1 MGDHLVYEDA
11 VSTELYTTSEF
22 TAKQYLYVND
32 NNNGSYSSQIVLD
45 TTSLS
50 NSGMWIGW
58 SEAFILMPLVVQFE
72 GTGIGAGTC
81 YDWVVG
87 MKNGY
92 WQMIHAMTV
101 EFNNRNVV
109 QQVPF
114 LNVFSSF
121 KAMTSW
127 SHADVQNWGAICG
140 FYPDTADSWIYNN
153 IVQNGGNATLADET
167 VNLLNTSG
175 TGISN
180 NRNCEYVSLNVFAS
194 YFNSTTAITAAG
206 GGSVPSAYNLTTKCT
221 VPNASVRQVFNC
233 GFQKRQSW
241 INFDSTTA
249 TTGDLPDPA
258 YEQATILAGTGAGFV
273 GSFTLQ
279 GVSCNQASLLTSST
293 NQAGKTINSWGT
305 LFQANISSALTNSRV
320 IQIPAVI
327 RLKDICNFFE
337 KIPLLK
343 GSTMRIYLNT
353 NQCSFTAQYINGQ
366 LQQVQATPNTIK
378 QASFGGVSLASSP
391 YILGGGATNPLMLAS
406 NDLGQGG
413 YNVNPLVVSNSS
425 GTNNA
430 NDIVATAVNVNFAV
444 SIANCQFKSQF
455 PNSSGATCPITQC
468 RLYAPAF
475 TMNPLAETRF
485 LELTPTK
492 KVLYNDIFQFY
503 FPNQAVGANINILV
517 SNGIPNIR
525 QIVVLPF
532 LTSSGIPPNGVSGA
546 SQVYTSLVG
555 STDTPTGVGVQ
566 PVISSTL
573 LSPFATA
580 GATPDPIPL
589 GNFQILI
596 SGTNLFI
603 QQLQYNFEDFYEQ
616 MVSINQLN
624 GSLTTGLGSGL
635 IGFKEW
641 QYLYRYYVG
650 NASRILPSEEGMARS
665 VQIQCQNLAN
675 VAIDLMVFV
684 EYEKSITVNMATGQE
699 IA

>member
-1 MGDHLVYEDA
+1 
-11 VSTELYTTSEF
+11 
-22 TAKQYLYVND
+22 
-32 NNNGSYSSQIVLD
+32 
-45 TTSLS
+45 
-50 NSGMWIGW
+50 MWIGW
-58 SEAFILMPLVVQFE
+58 SEAFILMPLVIQFE
-72 GTGIGAGTC
+72 APAGATALSTTAC

-121 KAMTSW
+121 RALTSW
-127 SHADVQNWGAICG
+127 SYADVQNWGAICG
-140 FYPDTADSWIYNN
+140 FYPDTADSWVYNTITQN
-153 IVQNGGNATLADET
+153 IANQT
-167 VNLLNTSG
+167 VNQLNTSG
-175 TGISN
+175 TGLSN
-180 NRNCEYVSLNVFAS
+180 NRNSEYVELNAFLSFQGNTGQVS
-194 YFNSTTAITAAG
+194 AG
-206 GGSVPSAYNLTTKCT
+206 GIPAVYNFTTKCT
-221 VPNASVRQVFNC
+221 TPNATLRMLHNC
-233 GFQKRQSW
+233 GLQKRQSW
-241 INFDSTTA
+241 INFDSA
-249 TTGDLPDPA
+249 TTTTGTPTA
-258 YEQATILAGTGAGFV
+258 YTYSVAYANAGANTGLGFA
-273 GSFTLQ
+273 GSFTISSVSANQ
-279 GVSCNQASLLTSST
+279 GLLLSTST
-293 NQAGKTINSWGT
+293 PTGAAGAVNAWGT
-305 LFQANISSALTNSRV
+305 LFQANISNNGGTACRI

-337 KIPLLK
+337 KLPLLK

-366 LQQVQATPNTIK
+366 ITVVPAATGTNGPPVVQGTLSSAYET
-378 QASFGGVSLASSP
+378 SYGGISLTTSP

-413 YNVNPLVVSNSS
+413 YNINPLQIANSNA
-425 GTNNA
+425 GTPNA
-430 NDIVATAVNVNFAV
+430 NPIAAVAQNVNFAV
-444 SIANCQFKSQF
+444 SIAKCQFTAQF
-455 PNSSGATCPITQC
+455 PISSTASCPITQC

-475 TMNPLAETRF
+475 AMNPLAETRF

-492 KVLYNDIFQFY
+492 KILYNDIFQFY
-503 FPNQAVGANINILV
+503 FPNQTVGANINILV
-517 SNGIPNIR
+517 SNGIPNIKNV
-525 QIVVLPF
+525 IVVPL
-532 LTSSGIPPNGVSGA
+532 LTSSGTSPPNGVNAA
-546 SQVYTSLVG
+546 SQVYTSITA
-555 STDTPTGVGVQ
+555 STNTAVAVGVQ
-566 PVISSTL
+566 PVTSSTL
-573 LSPFATA
+573 LSPFSTT

-650 NASRILPSEEGMARS
+650 NASRIIPSEEGMARS